1 MRPFVERTYT
11 RPMEPKGA
19 IERDE
24 LTAAIEARRELGT
37 DLEPHIVDSFVERIE
52 RRVAERKESKPAHK
66 EDSGGTLALAVV
78 SLLAGIPITA
88 IAATHG
94 GIVAMAVVW
103 AGIVLVNL
111 AYARARQ

>member
-1 MRPFVERTYT
+1 
-11 RPMEPKGA
+11 MEPKGA
-19 IERDE
+19 VDREE
-24 LTAAIEARRELGT
+24 LTAAIEARRELGS

-52 RRVAERKESKPAHK
+52 RRVAERKGAKPAQRD
-66 EDSGGTLALAVV
+66 DSGGTLVLAIV

-94 GIVAMAVVW
+94 GIVAIAVVW

-111 AYARARQ
+111 AYSRERR

>member
-1 MRPFVERTYT
+1 
-11 RPMEPKGA
+11 MEQKGA
-19 IERDE
+19 VDREE

-52 RRVAERKESKPAHK
+52 HRIAERKSAKPAQK
-66 EDSGGTLALAVV
+66 DDSGGTLALAIM

-94 GIVAMAVVW
+94 GIVAIAVVW

-111 AYARARQ
+111 AYVRTRH